1 VSREVGPQLP
11 DDLYRILA
19 DEPPETQRGRAIV
32 LLTVDPAGYAHP
44 ALLSYREVGARSR
57 ASVRLVVYAG
67 SNTTT
72 NLRSNAMA
80 TVLFV
85 DERFVYYVKGTAT
98 EIPAHRTGADARFAT
113 FDVTITSVL
122 ADAPRADEAGAHL
135 VSGIT
140 FRGES
145 A

>member
-1 VSREVGPQLP
+1 MSREVGPQLP

-32 LLTVDPAGYAHP
+32 LLTVDPSGYAHP

-57 ASVRLVVYAG
+57 ETLRVVVYAG

-72 NLRSNAMA
+72 NLRANALA

-85 DERFVYYVKGTAT
+85 DERFVYYVKGKAQ
-98 EIPAHRTGADARFAT
+98 EIPAHCTGADAHFAT
-113 FDVTITSVL
+113 FDVAITSAL

-135 VSGIT
+135 TSGIT
-140 FRGES
+140 FRGGP